1 MKAVIYARYSS
12 DSQREES
19 IEGQL
24 RECKEYAERNGI
36 TVLSTYIDRALSAKT
51 DNRPDFQRMIKDS
64 ANGLF
69 DIVLVWKLDRFA
81 RNRYDSAHYKAI
93 LKKNGVKVVSAK
105 EAIAEDSTGI
115 LLESLLEG
123 YAEFYSVELSEKIH
137 RGQKEN
143 ALKGL
148 NNGGGIPLGY
158 VLGSDKRLAV
168 DPMTAPVVLEIFT
181 RYAEGETVR
190 AIVESLNERGL
201 QTKHNKPYSLGS
213 FNAILKNR
221 KYIGEYRYQDVVI
234 PGGVPAIVPQELFDR
249 VQARIERNKRAPAM
263 SKADEAFLL
272 TTKLFCG
279 KCGRLMVG
287 ESGTSHTGK
296 KHYYYKCGSA
306 KRKTGCTKKA
316 VKKDWI
322 ENLVVERTMQMIF
335 DDTTLN
341 AIASMVLD
349 VQARENTSLPVLK
362 AQLAQTEQGIQN
374 MLNAI
379 QQGIFTVST
388 KQRLEELEATK
399 EQLTVSILQE
409 ELQKPH
415 LSREQI
421 LFFLQRFRAV
431 DTTKQEQRQRLIDS
445 FVNAVYVYDDKIILT
460 FNYQDGTETITLD
473 DINGSDLDASA
484 PPKEEASN
492 SSFTRMSLRL
502 CIGWGTP
509 DGVPFPFSLIRN
521 AVFCVLRR
529 FKPVGVTSCTP
540 RAFSCLK
547 TPLKRSEGY
556 SSAFVHLA
564 FARCKGG
571 RPAGGGW
578 MWVNV
583 QKGCGMGL
591 ACYAHLCVPSFV
603 PPCLAGNYGASRL
616 RCLREST
623 HEACETV
630 LDDFHALLCT

>member
-64 ANGLF
+64 AKGLF

-168 DPMTAPVVLEIFT
+168 DPVTAPVVLEIFT

-201 QTKHNKPYSLGS
+201 QTKRNKPYNMNS

-221 KYIGEYRYQDVVI
+221 KYIGEYKYQDVVI

-249 VQARIERNKRAPAM
+249 VQKRIEKNKRAPAM
-263 SKADEAFLL
+263 SKANEVFLL

-322 ENLVVERTMQMIF
+322 ENLVIERTRQILF
-335 DDTTLN
+335 DDKTLD
-341 AIASMVLD
+341 AIADMVLD
-349 VQARENTSLPVLK
+349 VQTRENTSLPVLK
-362 AQLAQTEQGIQN
+362 EQLAQTEHGIQN
-374 MLNAI
+374 ILNAI
-379 QQGIFTVST
+379 QQGIFTPST
-388 KQRLEELEATK
+388 KQRLEELEETK
-399 EQLTVSILQE
+399 ERLTVSILQE

-415 LSREQI
+415 LSKEQI
-421 LFFLQRFRAV
+421 LFFLHRFRAI
-431 DTTKQEQRQRLIDS
+431 DTTNEEHRQRLIDS

-473 DINGSDLDASA
+473 DISGSDLGASA
-484 PPKEEASN
+484 PPKRGRNQLVSAS
-492 SSFTRMSLRL
+492 FLLT
-502 CIGWGTP
+502 
-509 DGVPFPFSLIRN
+509 V
-521 AVFCVLRR
+521 
-529 FKPVGVTSCTP
+529 
-540 RAFSCLK
+540 
-547 TPLKRSEGY
+547 SEI
-556 SSAFVHLA
+556 
-564 FARCKGG
+564 
-571 RPAGGGW
+571 
-578 MWVNV
+578 
-583 QKGCGMGL
+583 
-591 ACYAHLCVPSFV
+591 
-603 PPCLAGNYGASRL
+603 
-616 RCLREST
+616 
-623 HEACETV
+623 
-630 LDDFHALLCT
+630 

>member
-64 ANGLF
+64 AKGLF

-168 DPMTAPVVLEIFT
+168 DPVTAPVVLEIFT

-201 QTKHNKPYSLGS
+201 QTKRNKPYNMNS

-221 KYIGEYRYQDVVI
+221 KYIGEYKYQDVVI
-234 PGGVPAIVPQELFDR
+234 PGGVPAIVPQELFNR
-249 VQARIERNKRAPAM
+249 VQERMERNKRAPAM
-263 SKADEAFLL
+263 SKADEVFLL
-272 TTKLFCG
+272 TIKLFCG

-335 DDTTLN
+335 DDTMLE
-341 AIASMVLD
+341 AIAGMVLE

-362 AQLAQTEQGIQN
+362 EQLAQAEQGIQN

-379 QQGIFTVST
+379 QQGIFTPST
-388 KQRLEELEATK
+388 KQRLEELEETK
-399 EQLTVSILQE
+399 ERLTVSILQE
-409 ELQKPH
+409 ELQKPR
-415 LSREQI
+415 LTKEQV
-421 LFFLQRFRAV
+421 LFFLQRFRAI
-431 DTTKQEQRQRLIDS
+431 DTNKQEQRQRLIDS

-473 DINGSDLDASA
+473 DINGSDLEAGA
-484 PPKEEASN
+484 PPKRK
-492 SSFTRMSLRL
+492 TRRKSCL
-502 CIGWGTP
+502 
-509 DGVPFPFSLIRN
+509 S
-521 AVFCVLRR
+521 FCVQSAD
-529 FKPVGVTSCTP
+529 VGTSNYDTP
-540 RAFSCLK
+540 RIPCSGTETLK
-547 TPLKRSEGY
+547 GIIMY
-556 SSAFVHLA
+556 NF
-564 FARCKGG
+564 
-571 RPAGGGW
+571 
-578 MWVNV
+578 
-583 QKGCGMGL
+583 
-591 ACYAHLCVPSFV
+591 
-603 PPCLAGNYGASRL
+603 
-616 RCLREST
+616 ESILSLGVFWYT
-623 HEACETV
+623 AKD
-630 LDDFHALLCT
+630 LDYTKK

>member
-64 ANGLF
+64 AKGLF

-158 VLGSDKRLAV
+158 LLGKDKRLEV
-168 DPMTAPVVLEIFT
+168 DPVTAPVVLEIFT

-201 QTKHNKPYSLGS
+201 QTKRNKPYSMNS

-221 KYIGEYRYQDVVI
+221 KYIGEYKYQDVVI
-234 PGGVPAIVPQELFDR
+234 PGGVPAIVPQELFNR
-249 VQARIERNKRAPAM
+249 VQERMEKNKRAPAM
-263 SKADEAFLL
+263 SKADEVFLL

-335 DDTTLN
+335 DDTTLE
-341 AIASMVLD
+341 AIAGMVLE

-362 AQLAQTEQGIQN
+362 EQLAQAEQGIQN

-379 QQGIFTVST
+379 QQGIFTPST
-388 KQRLEELEATK
+388 KQRLEELEETK
-399 EQLTVSILQE
+399 ERLTVSILQE
-409 ELQKPH
+409 ELQKPR
-415 LSREQI
+415 LTKEQV
-421 LFFLQRFRAV
+421 LFFLHRFRAV
-431 DTTKQEQRQRLIDS
+431 DTNKQEQRQRLIDS

-473 DINGSDLDASA
+473 DISGSDLEAGC
-484 PPKEEASN
+484 PPKLEIAAVKTAAIS
-492 SSFTRMSLRL
+492 RL
-502 CIGWGTP
+502 TTEIPQTDFCFDHLKGTP
-509 DGVPFPFSLIRN
+509 FSEGVPFLVYCPAKSE
-521 AVFCVLRR
+521 VV
-529 FKPVGVTSCTP
+529 
-540 RAFSCLK
+540 FSCFTFSMLDF
-547 TPLKRSEGY
+547 P
-556 SSAFVHLA
+556 
-564 FARCKGG
+564 
-571 RPAGGGW
+571 RP
-578 MWVNV
+578 
-583 QKGCGMGL
+583 
-591 ACYAHLCVPSFV
+591 
-603 PPCLAGNYGASRL
+603 
-616 RCLREST
+616 
-623 HEACETV
+623 
-630 LDDFHALLCT
+630 

>member
-64 ANGLF
+64 AKGLF

-81 RNRYDSAHYKAI
+81 RNRYDSAQYKAT

-158 VLGSDKRLAV
+158 LLGKDKRLEI

-201 QTKHNKPYSLGS
+201 QTKRNKPYNMNS
-213 FNAILKNR
+213 FNAVLKNR
-221 KYIGEYRYQDVVI
+221 KYIGEYKYQDVII

-249 VQARIERNKRAPAM
+249 VQARMKKNKRAPAM
-263 SKADEAFLL
+263 SKADEGFLL

-316 VKKDWI
+316 VRKDWI
-322 ENLVVERTMQMIF
+322 ENLVVERTMRIIF
-335 DDTTLN
+335 DDMTLE
-341 AIASMVLD
+341 AIADMVLD
-349 VQARENTSLPVLK
+349 VQARENTSLPILK
-362 AQLAQTEQGIQN
+362 EQLAQTEQGIQN
-374 MLNAI
+374 LLNAI
-379 QQGIFTVST
+379 QQGIFTPST
-388 KQRLEELEATK
+388 KQRLEELEETK
-399 EQLTVSILQE
+399 ERLTVSILQE
-409 ELQKPH
+409 ELQKPR
-415 LSREQI
+415 LTKEQV
-421 LFFLQRFRAV
+421 LFFLHRFRAI

-473 DINGSDLDASA
+473 DINGSDLGAGA
-484 PPKEEASN
+484 PPKLEIAAVKTTAISHLTTEIPQTD
-492 SSFTRMSLRL
+492 FCFDHLK
-502 CIGWGTP
+502 GTP
-509 DGVPFPFSLIRN
+509 WGS
-521 AVFCVLRR
+521 
-529 FKPVGVTSCTP
+529 
-540 RAFSCLK
+540 
-547 TPLKRSEGY
+547 
-556 SSAFVHLA
+556 
-564 FARCKGG
+564 
-571 RPAGGGW
+571 
-578 MWVNV
+578 
-583 QKGCGMGL
+583 
-591 ACYAHLCVPSFV
+591 
-603 PPCLAGNYGASRL
+603 
-616 RCLREST
+616 
-623 HEACETV
+623 
-630 LDDFHALLCT
+630 ALLFLFTAAQILRVGCLSVSA